1 MTKKEIDWKEKGKS
15 ILGGA
20 PARAMGCS
28 SSKGNLVRVDLPK
41 TCSPDDVDFS
51 LNEPLLLRLVSA
63 CNMPSMD
70 LTSESDVYAIV
81 SLTPKDAM
89 KPSATHKW
97 PVRWDATNPLWDSCR
112 LFSAPTPIKG
122 SDKIELRFLDCDDN
136 PNPLDGDDLIGTASC
151 CVAQLPVGK
160 KVTLPIGFSASAKR
174 YTSDTGAAS
183 CVVMRESAAMA
194 PPRKTIYIVRHGES
208 VWNKAQSDKDVV
220 AMLSDVDHPLN
231 EMGRAQAE
239 DLRGALA
246 AAVASGGAP
255 VPVAAAVAAP
265 AVASTPEQLAA
276 AGILEDAHSA
286 SLDTSKAVLAW
297 LANLDLPAPT
307 AAALRAT
314 VEAIAE
320 AVPEENARAPAVVEP
335 AASEP
340 SISPVSS
347 MADEAQRLLRAEL
360 IMCSPL
366 TRAIETC
373 LIGLQPLLLPVEG
386 GSAAESGSS
395 GRHGVLLNPN
405 LREKRNFGGKDSS
418 GKWVGSAIQSGVH
431 AELTKLYLDAP
442 SVAESLKRVPLEL
455 SYVQNQWW
463 LGSKESERHVA
474 ERIGELLAQVRAL
487 DCHG

>member
-1 MTKKEIDWKEKGKS
+1 
-15 ILGGA
+15 
-20 PARAMGCS
+20 MGCS
-28 SSKGNLVRVDLPK
+28 SSKGNLVRVDLPEA
-41 TCSPDDVDFS
+41 TSPDDVDFS

-81 SLTPKDAM
+81 SLTPKDAK

-97 PVRWDATNPLWDSCR
+97 PVRWDATSPLWDSCR
-112 LFSAPTPIKG
+112 LFSAPNPIKG
-122 SDKIELRFLDCDDN
+122 SDKIDLRFLDCDDN

-151 CVAQLPVGK
+151 SVAQLPVGK
-160 KVTLPIGFSASAKR
+160 QVTLPIGLSASANR

-183 CVVMRESAAMA
+183 CVVMRESATMA

-208 VWNKAQSDKDVV
+208 VWNKAQNDKDVV

-239 DLRGALA
+239 GLRGALA
-246 AAVASGGAP
+246 AAVASGAP
-255 VPVAAAVAAP
+255 VPVAIAVAAP
-265 AVASTPEQLAA
+265 VAASTPEQLAA
-276 AGILEDAHSA
+276 AGIVEDARSA
-286 SLDTSKAVLAW
+286 GLDTSKAVPAW

-307 AAALRAT
+307 AAALRAA
-314 VEAIAE
+314 VEAVAE
-320 AVPEENARAPAVVEP
+320 VAPEVDARAPSVVEP
-335 AASEP
+335 AAVEP
-340 SISPVSS
+340 AISPVSS
-347 MADEAQRLLRAEL
+347 MTDEAQRLLRAEL

-373 LIGLQPLLLPVEG
+373 LIGLQPLLLPAHPVEG
-386 GSAAESGSS
+386 GSAAETGSS

-418 GKWVGSAIQSGVH
+418 GKWVGSSIQSGVH
-431 AELTKLYLDAP
+431 AELTKLYADTP
-442 SVAESLKRVPLEL
+442 SVAESLKKVPLEL

-463 LGSKESERHVA
+463 LGSKESEKHVA
-474 ERIGELLAQVRAL
+474 ERIGELLAQVRARE
-487 DCHG
+487 CHGCRAQCSRRRSI